1 MTTTSLC
8 FDCSVERVFDALVDP
23 ESYPSWLVG
32 AQAIRS
38 VDPEWP
44 APGSSFRHVIGVPPL
59 LVPGS
64 STVRVLTP
72 PTELV
77 LAAGMGLLGEAT
89 VRFRLREDAA
99 GRTWVRVD
107 ERFVAG
113 PAGWSWR
120 WARPLLRPLVWG
132 RNAVSLESLR
142 DHLHAEPD
150 PDGAGGGGGSVR
162 P

>member
-1 MTTTSLC
+1 MTTSSLR
-8 FDCSVERVFDALVDP
+8 FDCPIERVFDALVDP
-23 ESYPSWLVG
+23 EGYPSWLVG

-38 VDPEWP
+38 VDADWP
-44 APGSSFRHVIGVPPL
+44 APGSTFRHVIGVPPL

-77 LAAGMGLLGEAT
+77 LGAGMGFLGEAT
-89 VRFRLREDAA
+89 VRFRLSEDAA
-99 GRTWVRVD
+99 GGTVVRVD

-113 PAGWSWR
+113 PVGWSWR
-120 WARPLLRPLVWG
+120 LARPLLRPLVWG

-142 DHLHAEPD
+142 DRLHAD
-150 PDGAGGGGGSVR
+150 PDGAGGRGESVR

>member
-1 MTTTSLC
+1 MTTSSLR
-8 FDCSVERVFDALVDP
+8 FDCPIEQVFDALVDP
-23 ESYPSWLVG
+23 VGYPSWLVG

-38 VDPEWP
+38 VDRAWP

-64 STVRVLTP
+64 STVRALTP

-77 LAAGMGLLGEAT
+77 LAAGMGFLGEAT

-99 GRTWVRVD
+99 GGTVVRVD

-120 WARPLLRPLVWG
+120 FARPLLRPLVWG

-142 DHLHAEPD
+142 DRLHAD
-150 PDGAGGGGGSVR
+150 PDAAGGCGGSVR